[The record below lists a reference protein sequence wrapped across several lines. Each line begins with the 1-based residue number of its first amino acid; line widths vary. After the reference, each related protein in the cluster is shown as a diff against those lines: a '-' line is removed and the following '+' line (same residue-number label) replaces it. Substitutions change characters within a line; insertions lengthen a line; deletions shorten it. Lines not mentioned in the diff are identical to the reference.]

1 MEALVLTVDDVAELV
16 QLGPEAVRRA
26 VRRGELRASKLGG
39 RIRIRRDDVNAWI
52 EAQTLATP
60 AMPAP
65 AAAPRPSRPGG
76 RPAGGSQVL
85 ALMERHAND

>member
-1 MEALVLTVDDVAELV
+1 MTVDDVAELV

-60 AMPAP
+60 RCRRR
-65 AAAPRPSRPGG
+65 PRLRDPRARDVGLQGARRCSP
-76 RPAGGSQVL
+76 
-85 ALMERHAND
+85 